1 MSESFHL
8 HGFWRSLGTYRV
20 RIALALKGLNYTE
33 DSINLLEGEQFK
45 AKISGLNPQCTLPIM
60 LHEHSSLTQSL
71 AIIEYIDECF
81 PTPPLL
87 PANPLDK
94 AWVRSFALITIADA
108 HPLTVPRAR
117 KQLARQF
124 NANDDDIELWA
135 QHWSRL
141 ALDAMESRLSER
153 VESTAF
159 CYSNEPGL
167 ADIGLASQVAGAGFF
182 NVSLDNYPSI
192 QKTMKNINERDEFV
206 LTSPQAIKAKHKGV
220 NTE

>member
-1 MSESFHL
+1 MNESFHL

-20 RIALALKGLNYTE
+20 RIALALKGIEFIE
-33 DSINLLEGEQFK
+33 DSVNLLEGEQFQT
-45 AKISGLNPQCTLPIM
+45 KISELNPQCTLPIM
-60 LHEHSSLTQSL
+60 LHDQTAFTQSL

-87 PANPLDK
+87 PANAVDR
-94 AWVRSFALITIADA
+94 ARVRSFALITIADA

-117 KQLARQF
+117 KQLALQF
-124 NANDDDIELWA
+124 NANDNDIELWA

-141 ALDAMESRLSER
+141 ALDAMESRLSDR
-153 VESTAF
+153 IESTDF

-182 NVSLDNYPSI
+182 GVALDNYPI
-192 QKTMKNINERDEFV
+192 ILKTMQNINKRDEFV
-206 LTSPQAIKAKHKGV
+206 LTSPQAIKDKM
-220 NTE
+220 